1 MDRHD
6 ALDDHGRFRDILIGA
21 VAAGGYALD
30 AVHDVLPLNDLAE
43 HGIAVAGRRFV
54 LVVQEVVV
62 RHVDEELRR
71 GGVGIVGTGHGDGV
85 GVVLEAVPGFVDH
98 GLAGVGLFL
107 HVGGMAA
114 ALNHESVDDA
124 VEDRVVV
131 EAGFHVIQEVADG
144 FGRFRGV
151 QFNDD
156 VAHAGFDFDFG
167 QGRGGMALNGQKA
180 RAKAQG
186 ERQNGDTD
194 ALHDCLHKI

>member
-1 MDRHD
+1 MK
-6 ALDDHGRFRDILIGA
+6 
-21 VAAGGYALD
+21 
-30 AVHDVLPLNDLAE
+30 NC
-43 HGIAVAGRRFV
+43 
-54 LVVQEVVV
+54 
-62 RHVDEELRR
+62 
-71 GGVGIVGTGHGDGV
+71 GVGIVGTGHGDGV

-151 QFNDD
+151 
-156 VAHAGFDFDFG
+156 
-167 QGRGGMALNGQKA
+167 
-180 RAKAQG
+180 
-186 ERQNGDTD
+186 
-194 ALHDCLHKI
+194 